1 MQKPAC
7 EQGRITQVECYA
19 LAYAQASAIIRDLEL
34 NEYDEQCEQHE

>member
-19 LAYAQASAIIRDLEL
+19 LAYARASVIRDLEL
-34 NEYDEQCEQHE
+34 NEYDEQCEQNE